1 MRVLTKLACAPPL
14 ISNSAK
20 ERKAAMTLLIPL
32 KDHYEHIEE
41 QGSSSIDRSE
51 LYSFPQV
58 VREET
63 EA

>member
-1 MRVLTKLACAPPL
+1 
-14 ISNSAK
+14 
-20 ERKAAMTLLIPL
+20 MTLLIPFE
-32 KDHYEHIEE
+32 DHYEHIEE